1 MTLLTHVQRRRHQV
15 RHGKL
20 VCCHGNRMR
29 VSTDDG
35 RHVRCPDL
43 HVRYTSINQELKRCL
58 VAVLCVQKTREENE
72 KTEYTNRCK
81 CSEARTFLQ
90 VNMES
95 CKTETFVSAPGQF
108 VSRAT
113 VFVFVFV
120 LIKKSGY
127 GDIIIATLQTCNK
140 IEPRHR
146 LTKDVNMS

>member
-1 MTLLTHVQRRRHQV
+1 
-15 RHGKL
+15 
-20 VCCHGNRMR
+20 
-29 VSTDDG
+29 
-35 RHVRCPDL
+35 
-43 HVRYTSINQELKRCL
+43 
-58 VAVLCVQKTREENE
+58 
-72 KTEYTNRCK
+72 
-81 CSEARTFLQ
+81 
-90 VNMES
+90 MES

-113 VFVFVFV
+113 AVFVFVFVFV